1 MDALS
6 PLFERFTFNAH
17 IVADALLAD
26 APPADTLLADAPP
39 GNGEPVRMAGQLYL
53 LRQGQAVFMQA
64 DAAPLRVTGTAMVFY
79 PRGMRHRM
87 HPLPGAEV
95 LRASVVFDGGHANPL
110 LWALPERIHV
120 ALAQAA
126 PLWHTLALL
135 FAEAGQ
141 PAQGGN
147 AILDRLC
154 DILMIQVMRHEFDG
168 AKLDGGV
175 LAGLADRQLGPVL
188 SAMHGRPDAPWQLQT
203 LAAIACMSRTGF
215 AEHFRKVVG
224 IAPLEYLTR
233 WRMGLACRLLREGVP
248 VKVVS
253 GQAGYTSAP
262 AFTRAFTGHVGV
274 SPRHWLRGFAA

>member
-1 MDALS
+1 MGAFS
-6 PLFERFTFNAH
+6 TLFERFTFNAH
-17 IVADALLAD
+17 VIHGAPGDAFSPRDGDTGIV
-26 APPADTLLADAPP
+26 
-39 GNGEPVRMAGQLYL
+39 GQLYL
-53 LRQGQAVFMQA
+53 LRAGQAVCVQA
-64 DAAPLRVTGTAMVFY
+64 DAPPLQVAGPAMVFY
-79 PRGMRHRM
+79 PRGLRHRIQ
-87 HPLPGAEV
+87 AEH
-95 LRASVVFDGGHANPL
+95 RAILLQAGIVFEGGNANPL

-120 ALAQAA
+120 PLAHTA
-126 PLWHTLALL
+126 PLAHTLALL

-154 DILMIQVMRHEFDG
+154 DVLMIQVMRHEFHE

-188 SAMHGRPDAPWQLQT
+188 SAMHGRPHESWQLQT

-215 AEHFRKVVG
+215 TEHFRKVVG
-224 IAPLEYLTR
+224 MPPLEYLTR

-253 GQAGYTSAP
+253 GQAGYTSSP
-262 AFTRAFTGHVGV
+262 AFTRAFTEHVGT
-274 SPRHWLRGFAA
+274 SPRHWLREFAA